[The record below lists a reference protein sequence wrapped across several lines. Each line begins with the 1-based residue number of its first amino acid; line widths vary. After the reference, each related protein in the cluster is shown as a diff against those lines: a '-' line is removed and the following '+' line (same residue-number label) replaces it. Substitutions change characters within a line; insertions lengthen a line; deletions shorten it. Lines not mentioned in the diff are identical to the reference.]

1 VVARDAA
8 ADAERLLREFAT
20 RAFRRPVP
28 LEEVEPYLAL
38 VQARLEQKACFQE
51 ALRVGYK
58 SILCSPHFLYFREEP
73 GILDDFA
80 LATRLSYFLW
90 SSLPDEELL
99 SLARAHELSSPQVL
113 RAQTARMLG
122 DSKADRFIEN
132 LTGQWLDLRKIALTE
147 PDERLYPEFNQLLL
161 DSMTAETRQFV
172 AEMLKND
179 LDASQLVDSD
189 FLMINGPLASLY
201 GIEGCDGVDI
211 RRVNVPEDCIRG
223 GLLTQASMLKITSN
237 GTTTSPV
244 TRGAWILDRLLG
256 EPVPPPPPNTPAIE
270 PDLRGATTIGDLLKK
285 HRSVASCSS
294 CHAKMDPPGFA
305 LESFD
310 VIGGWRERYRTLG
323 EGHADGR
330 EHRGKPVSYKLGQ
343 AVDHG
348 DAPADGSTVQPIE
361 QLRKKL
367 MSDKDKL
374 ARNLAK
380 QLLVYATGAEITFS
394 DRPAVDDILS
404 RSRASGH
411 GLRSLVHE
419 VVQSSVFRS
428 K

>member
-1 VVARDAA
+1 
-8 ADAERLLREFAT
+8 
-20 RAFRRPVP
+20 
-28 LEEVEPYLAL
+28 
-38 VQARLEQKACFQE
+38 
-51 ALRVGYK
+51 
-58 SILCSPHFLYFREEP
+58 
-73 GILDDFA
+73 
-80 LATRLSYFLW
+80 
-90 SSLPDEELL
+90 
-99 SLARAHELSSPQVL
+99 
-113 RAQTARMLG
+113 
-122 DSKADRFIEN
+122 
-132 LTGQWLDLRKIALTE
+132 
-147 PDERLYPEFNQLLL
+147 
-161 DSMTAETRQFV
+161 
-172 AEMLKND
+172 
-179 LDASQLVDSD
+179 
-189 FLMINGPLASLY
+189 
-201 GIEGCDGVDI
+201 
-211 RRVNVPEDCIRG
+211 
-223 GLLTQASMLKITSN
+223 MLKITSN